1 MTTALI
7 FVCVGLY
14 LIFGG
19 LTAEYL
25 IDESEG
31 LASPEEKEK
40 AKATPFKRFVVVC
53 AGIASS
59 GWGIYHL
66 FHLPR

>member
-7 FVCVGLY
+7 FVVTGLY
-14 LIFGG
+14 LIFHG
-19 LTAEYL
+19 LTADYL

-31 LASPEEKEK
+31 VASSEEKER
-40 AKATPFKRFVVVC
+40 AKATPLTRFVVIC

-59 GWGIYHL
+59 GWGIHHL
-66 FHLPR
+66 LH